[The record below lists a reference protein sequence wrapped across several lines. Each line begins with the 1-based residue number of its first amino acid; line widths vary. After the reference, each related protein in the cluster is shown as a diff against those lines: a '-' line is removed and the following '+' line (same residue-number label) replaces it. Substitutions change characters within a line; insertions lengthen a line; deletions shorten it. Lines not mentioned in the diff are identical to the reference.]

1 MFWRRFIYQNNNSS
15 TEHKTLFWAGWNMGF
30 IQQKITIVKIRKP
43 SENNVNDDLQFLGN
57 SLGLFNMR
65 DKDKSCFRV
74 FIELLKAAKRK
85 QPISSDELAF
95 RLGLTRGTV
104 VHHINKLR
112 EAGIVV
118 HEGKSYFLRV
128 DKLQSL
134 IQELR
139 KDIMRTCDDL
149 ESIATEIDKELRL

>member
-1 MFWRRFIYQNNNSS
+1 MSIIHQR
-15 TEHKTLFWAGWNMGF
+15 
-30 IQQKITIVKIRKP
+30 ITIMRMRKP
-43 SENNVNDDLQFLGN
+43 NTHDVNDELQFLGN
-57 SLGLFNMR
+57 SLGLFNLR

-118 HEGKSYFLRV
+118 HEGRRYFLRV
-128 DKLQSL
+128 DRLENL
-134 IQELR
+134 ISEIR
-139 KDIMRTCDDL
+139 KDLMRTCDDL
-149 ESIATEIDKELRL
+149 ESIAKDIDSELGL

>member
-1 MFWRRFIYQNNNSS
+1 MAFI
-15 TEHKTLFWAGWNMGF
+15 H
-30 IQQKITIVKIRKP
+30 QKITIVKIRRPTEK
-43 SENNVNDDLQFLGN
+43 NVNDELQFLGN
-57 SLGLFNMR
+57 SLGLFNLR

-104 VHHINKLR
+104 VHHVNRLM

-128 DKLQSL
+128 DRLEAL

-139 KDIMRTCDDL
+139 KDLMRTCDDL
-149 ESIATEIDKELRL
+149 QDIAKEIDNELRL